1 MPSHNG
7 TLNGSWPESFGF
19 TIHGDGPTYVIGV
32 KRSGLAHPAG
42 VSPGDQVLELDGH
55 DVSDM
60 SAEAIKKLAY
70 HSRNIPPT
78 IGKSYI
84 SLSTTSFYRSQRS
97 CGKIM
102 FTQTSVILFTGGLYP
117 SMHWADTPWQTP
129 PWVDTPWANPP
140 LADTPPLGRH
150 CLGRHPPWQTPP
162 LGRHPLGRHPPG
174 QTSPARQTPPWAD
187 IPPMATA
194 ADGTHPTGMHSCCGY

>member
-32 KRSGLAHPAG
+32 KRSGLAHSAG

-78 IGKSYI
+78 IGKV
-84 SLSTTSFYRSQRS
+84 TS
-97 CGKIM
+97 
-102 FTQTSVILFTGGLYP
+102 
-117 SMHWADTPWQTP
+117 H
-129 PWVDTPWANPP
+129 
-140 LADTPPLGRH
+140 
-150 CLGRHPPWQTPP
+150 
-162 LGRHPLGRHPPG
+162 
-174 QTSPARQTPPWAD
+174 
-187 IPPMATA
+187 
-194 ADGTHPTGMHSCCGY
+194 